1 LTLTEPEAPA
11 SRTEEEPQAA
21 GEPGAAP
28 GTAAREF
35 SPSRLSA
42 ADVLTLGNAVCGF
55 ASIYFITTA
64 VLVPYLTDG
73 HGGDGS
79 VRQGA
84 ATAVMLILMASLFD
98 LCDGLVARRFRSSGM
113 GAELDNLSDL
123 VSFGLAPAYF
133 VLVWGLV
140 TEDAQL
146 RLVVA
151 AAVAVLLGGLLRL
164 ARFSVTTMT
173 DGMFQGMPIPFA
185 ALTVVSVVLLEL
197 PFTVTLIAVLG
208 VAYLMVSRI
217 EYPKPTGRLATA
229 TMAWAAVNI
238 GCLVAWAA
246 DAPGAETLLVTGC
259 GLQLT
264 LAAVL
269 PLFAAG
275 RRITKA
281 RGREGRDTAAGEAT
295 APAAR
300 VTSPR
305 KPS

>member
-11 SRTEEEPQAA
+11 SRTEAAAQAA
-21 GEPGAAP
+21 AQAASQAAAQAGPPAAP
-28 GTAAREF
+28 ATAAREF

-73 HGGDGS
+73 HAHGGDGS

-140 TEDAQL
+140 TEGAQL

-197 PFTVTLIAVLG
+197 PFTVTMIAVLG

-217 EYPKPTGRLATA
+217 EYPKPTGKLATA
-229 TMAWAAVNI
+229 TAGWAAINI

-259 GLQLT
+259 ALQLT

-269 PLFAAG
+269 PLFAAA
-275 RRITKA
+275 RRLNSV
-281 RGREGRDTAAGEAT
+281 RGGGIN
-295 APAAR
+295 
-300 VTSPR
+300 SPR
-305 KPS
+305 RPS